1 MPSNYILN
9 ILPCPALSTR
19 TVRLMI
25 TPQTKVNISDNEKWL
40 TLPNLTNL
48 YLFKVG
54 VKKQRE
60 DTEKKRK
67 KITSMMYYIRR
78 REYILNYL
86 EYKRRLKEV
95 FIKSGFGEFPQSAV
109 WFKFFLPMPKS
120 WSKKKRNSL
129 CFQPHVQT
137 PDTSNFH
144 KAMEDSCSEKDSVN
158 WDYRAS
164 KFWIDAKDGYIEIET
179 GSLPPAIGYRK
190 LTTEDILK

>member
-1 MPSNYILN
+1 MPSTEIKT
-9 ILPCPALSTR
+9 I
-19 TVRLMI
+19 RLMI

-40 TLPNLTNL
+40 TLPGLTKV

-54 VKKQRE
+54 VKKHRE
-60 DTEKKRK
+60 DIEKKRK

-86 EYKRRLKEV
+86 EYKRRLKLI
-95 FIKSGFGEFPQSAV
+95 FIKSGMGAFPQCNV

-120 WSKKKRNSL
+120 WSRKKRAAH
-129 CFQPHVQT
+129 CFQEHQSV
-137 PDTSNFH
+137 PDASNFH
-144 KAMEDSCSEKDSVN
+144 KAAEDSCSEKDATN